1 MGRVYNK
8 KTKFCHSK
16 KKMRSENN
24 IGEINGTSVKVH
36 HAPGGQSS
44 LSLGWDDN
52 QNYNQPI
59 KKPQHH
65 LQSNFSLGD
74 GHKEYER
81 NENNLGEGNI
91 TSVKVHHAPGG
102 QSNFDLGHSGND
114 VQPQYNKNQQKT
126 NTGGQEEPQG
136 FKPSV
141 RVHNPPGGRS
151 NITFG

>member
-8 KTKFCHSK
+8 KTKFYHSK

-24 IGEINGTSVKVH
+24 IGEMNGTSVKVH
-36 HAPGGQSS
+36 HAPGGQSN

-52 QNYNQPI
+52 SNYNQPS
-59 KKPQHH
+59 KKQQAH

-74 GHKEYER
+74 GKRDYER
-81 NENNLGEGNI
+81 NENNLGEGNT

-102 QSNFDLGHSGND
+102 QSNFDLGHQGGD
-114 VQPQYNKNQQKT
+114 VQPHYSKNQQIT
-126 NTGGQEEPQG
+126 NTGGQEESQG